1 MARTLMTQNKMF
13 FIVMS
18 SNIVGD
24 KTSYKQ
30 EYICDIKNSVC
41 IQMD

>member
-1 MARTLMTQNKMF
+1 MARTVITQNKMF

-18 SNIVGD
+18 SNVVVD
-24 KTSYKQ
+24 KTSYEQ
-30 EYICDIKNSVC
+30 EYTCDIKNSVC